1 MKLTVIP
8 YKQVNPKGVQKLIHV
23 ALQRMFMNNPSNQT
37 YFVTT
42 RSNFGSR
49 LVEWCRED
57 TAATS
62 CCFLLLPVA
71 SYCFLL
77 LPATPALVVCRR
89 SKHT

>member
-62 CCFLLLPVA
+62 CYFLLLPIT
-71 SYCFLL
+71 SYYFLL
-77 LPATPALVVCRR
+77 RPVAPFVSLARV
-89 SKHT
+89 